1 MLETTKRPL
10 QVSREEVTRGRAWCR
25 CLAAASA
32 AAHILGG
39 ATFAQERLNRDR
51 SRDTEVR
58 GELPPRTV
66 IRTVDR
72 TWAALKSG
80 EIVIGVVVDGRAR
93 AYPVNLMWSP
103 EREVVND
110 VLGET
115 PIAASW

>member
-1 MLETTKRPL
+1 MGARNPPIVLVRSL
-10 QVSREEVTRGRAWCR
+10 QWCR
-25 CLAAASA
+25 RVASASA
-32 AAHILGG
+32 ATFILTGS
-39 ATFAQERLNRDR
+39 APAQERLNRDR
-51 SRDTEVR
+51 SRETEIR
-58 GELPPRTV
+58 GELPPKTV
-66 IRTVDR
+66 TRTVDR
-72 TWAALKSG
+72 AQAGLKDA

>member
-1 MLETTKRPL
+1 MGAGNP
-10 QVSREEVTRGRAWCR
+10 WCLR
-25 CLAAASA
+25 LAAAGA
-32 AAHILGG
+32 
-39 ATFAQERLNRDR
+39 ATFILADAAPAQERLNRDR
-51 SRDTEVR
+51 SRETVIR

-66 IRTVDR
+66 TRTVDR
-72 TWAALKSG
+72 AQAGLKDA
-80 EIVIGVVVDGRAR
+80 EIVLGVVVDGRPR

>member
-1 MLETTKRPL
+1 M
-10 QVSREEVTRGRAWCR
+10 R
-25 CLAAASA
+25 CLSLASA
-32 AAHILGG
+32 GTAIFIVASP
-39 ATFAQERLNRDR
+39 APAQERLNRDR
-51 SRDTEVR
+51 SRETEVR

-66 IRTVDR
+66 TRTVER
-72 TWAALKSG
+72 AQASLKDA
-80 EIVIGVVVDGRAR
+80 EIVIGVVVGGRAR

>member
-1 MLETTKRPL
+1 
-10 QVSREEVTRGRAWCR
+10 VRGLRLAGAG
-25 CLAAASA
+25 AAA
-32 AAHILGG
+32 
-39 ATFAQERLNRDR
+39 TFFLASPAPAQERLNRDR
-51 SRDTEVR
+51 SGETEIR

-66 IRTVDR
+66 TRTVDR
-72 TWAALKSG
+72 AHAGLKDT